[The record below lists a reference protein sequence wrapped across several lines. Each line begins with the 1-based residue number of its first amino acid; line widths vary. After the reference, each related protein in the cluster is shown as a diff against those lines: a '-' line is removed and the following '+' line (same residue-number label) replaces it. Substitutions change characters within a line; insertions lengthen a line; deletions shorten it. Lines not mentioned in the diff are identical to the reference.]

1 VVPRAILGLA
11 DVTAMNASVLT
22 VTAVEPEM
30 LPEVAV
36 IVVVPAA
43 TGVTIPLEPAVLLIA
58 ATVADDELQV
68 TDAVISCV
76 LLSE

>member
-1 VVPRAILGLA
+1 MDTSVAA
-11 DVTAMNASVLT
+11 VTVRT
-22 VTAVEPEM
+22 VEPEM

-68 TDAVISCV
+68 TDAVISCL